1 MRIVKKKIVF
11 IKTEKDYNT
20 IYYYNESIQENI
32 AEKMGHN
39 PEFMVQRDGSGWYVT
54 SAYFS
59 NDEIF
64 SILGMNI
71 KNKYEFQEK
80 VLGYSDYFGN
90 FPYCKTPED
99 AVTLLDETLRM
110 LING

>member
-1 MRIVKKKIVF
+1 MRIIKKKIVF

-20 IYYYNESIQENI
+20 IYYQNENIQELI

-39 PEFMVQRDGSGWYVT
+39 PGFMVQRDGSGWYVA
-54 SAYFS
+54 SEYFS
-59 NDEIF
+59 NGEIF

-80 VLGYSDYFGN
+80 VLGYTSQFGN
-90 FPYCKTPED
+90 FPYCKTSED
-99 AVTLLDETLRM
+99 AVTLLNETLKM

>member
-20 IYYYNESIQENI
+20 IYYYSENTQKYI
-32 AEKMGHN
+32 AEKMGHD
-39 PEFMVQRDGSGWYVT
+39 PEFMVQRDGSGWYVA
-54 SAYFS
+54 SEYFS

-99 AVTLLDETLRM
+99 AVTLLDETLKM

>member
-1 MRIVKKKIVF
+1 MKAFKKILQ
-11 IKTEKDYNT
+11 K
-20 IYYYNESIQENI
+20 
-32 AEKMGHN
+32 KMGHD
-39 PEFMVQRDGSGWYVT
+39 PRFMVQRDGSGWYVA
-54 SAYFS
+54 SEYFS
-59 NDEIF
+59 NGEIF

-80 VLGYSDYFGN
+80 VLGYTSGFGN

-99 AVTLLDETLRM
+99 AVTLLDETLKM

>member
-20 IYYYNESIQENI
+20 IYYHSEDIQENI

-39 PEFMVQRDGSGWYVT
+39 PEFMVQRDGSGWYVA

-64 SILGMNI
+64 SILGMNK
-71 KNKYEFQEK
+71 KNKYELQEK
-80 VLGYSDYFGN
+80 VLGYTSEFGN
-90 FPYCKTPED
+90 FPYCTTAED
-99 AVTLLDETLRM
+99 AVTLLDEALRM

>member
-1 MRIVKKKIVF
+1 MRIIIKKIVF
-11 IKTEKDYNT
+11 IETEKDYNT
-20 IYYYNESIQENI
+20 IYYYSENTQKYI

-39 PEFMVQRDGSGWYVT
+39 PEFMVQRDRSGWYVAST
-54 SAYFS
+54 YFS

-80 VLGYSDYFGN
+80 VLGYSEYFGN
-90 FPYCKTPED
+90 FPYCKTSED
-99 AVTLLDETLRM
+99 AVTLLDETLKM

>member
-20 IYYYNESIQENI
+20 IYYQNENIQEFI

-39 PEFMVQRDGSGWYVT
+39 PEFMVQRDGSGWYVA
-54 SAYFS
+54 SEYFS

-64 SILGMNI
+64 SILNMNI

-80 VLGYSDYFGN
+80 ILGYTSEFGN
-90 FPYCKTPED
+90 FPYCKTSED
-99 AVTLLDETLRM
+99 AVTLLNEL
-110 LING
+110 LKLVIYG

>member
-1 MRIVKKKIVF
+1 MKIVKKKIVF

-20 IYYYNESIQENI
+20 IYYQNKNIQELI

-39 PEFMVQRDGSGWYVT
+39 PGFMVQRDGSGWYVA
-54 SAYFS
+54 SEYFS

-80 VLGYSDYFGN
+80 VLGYSSYFGN
-90 FPYCKTPED
+90 FPYCKTSED
-99 AVTLLDETLRM
+99 AVTLLEETLKM
-110 LING
+110 LINV

>member
-1 MRIVKKKIVF
+1 MKIIKKKIVF

-80 VLGYSDYFGN
+80 VLGYTSGFGN

-99 AVTLLDETLRM
+99 AVTLLDETLKM

>member
-11 IKTEKDYNT
+11 IKTEQDYNR
-20 IYYYNESIQENI
+20 IYYYSENTQKYI

-39 PEFMVQRDGSGWYVT
+39 PGFIVQRDGSGWYVA
-54 SAYFS
+54 SEYFS

-80 VLGYSDYFGN
+80 VLGYTSQFGN
-90 FPYCKTPED
+90 FPYCTTSED
-99 AVTLLDETLRM
+99 AVTLLDEALKL

>member
-20 IYYYNESIQENI
+20 IYYQSESIQELI

-39 PEFMVQRDGSGWYVT
+39 PGFMVQRDGSGWYVA
-54 SAYFS
+54 SEYFS

-64 SILGMNI
+64 SILGMNK

-80 VLGYSDYFGN
+80 ILGYTSGFGN
-90 FPYCKTPED
+90 FPYCTTSED

>member
-20 IYYYNESIQENI
+20 IYYQSESIQKHI

-39 PEFMVQRDGSGWYVT
+39 PGFMVQRDGSGWYVA
-54 SAYFS
+54 SEYFS
-59 NDEIF
+59 NGEIF
-64 SILGMNI
+64 SILSMNI

-80 VLGYSDYFGN
+80 VLGYTSQFGN
-90 FPYCKTPED
+90 FPYCKTSED
-99 AVTLLDETLRM
+99 AVTLLDETLKM

>member
-20 IYYYNESIQENI
+20 IYYHSEDIQENI

-39 PEFMVQRDGSGWYVT
+39 PEFMVQRDGSGWYVA
-54 SAYFS
+54 SEYFS
-59 NDEIF
+59 NGEIF
-64 SILGMNI
+64 SILGMDI
-71 KNKYEFQEK
+71 KNKYEFQEIA
-80 VLGYSDYFGN
+80 LGYSKHFGN
-90 FPYCKTPED
+90 FPYCKTAED
-99 AVTLLDETLRM
+99 AVTLLDEALRL

>member
-1 MRIVKKKIVF
+1 
-11 IKTEKDYNT
+11 
-20 IYYYNESIQENI
+20 
-32 AEKMGHN
+32 
-39 PEFMVQRDGSGWYVT
+39 MVQRDGSGWYVA
-54 SAYFS
+54 SEYFS

-71 KNKYEFQEK
+71 KNTYEFQKK
-80 VLGYSDYFGN
+80 VLGYTSEFGN

-99 AVTLLDETLRM
+99 AVTLLDETLKM

>member
-1 MRIVKKKIVF
+1 MRIVKKIIVF

-20 IYYYNESIQENI
+20 IYYQNENIQELI
-32 AEKMGHN
+32 SKKMGHN
-39 PEFMVQRDGSGWYVT
+39 PGFMVQRDGSGWYVA
-54 SAYFS
+54 SEYFS

-80 VLGYSDYFGN
+80 VLGYSSYFGN
-90 FPYCKTPED
+90 FPYCKTSED
-99 AVTLLDETLRM
+99 AVTLLEETLKM